1 MGRADSRRSDNPFD
15 DPQRSRTSR
24 TVLWHLGGRRVG
36 VGRRLFL
43 VARIAADRV
52 DPRGSSVVALIGL
65 GLTAPRAL
73 YWPSLVWWKLVHVLG
88 YINARI
94 ILTVLFAVLL
104 VPLSLFWRLTGKD
117 PLGRRRAGTGWSPY
131 PGRYRDPKHYS
142 RMY

>member
-1 MGRADSRRSDNPFD
+1 MMCNVSGKGPAHPERSFGV
-15 DPQRSRTSR
+15 
-24 TVLWHLGGRRVG
+24 TVGGVACAVAAYLWW
-36 VGRRLFL
+36 
-43 VARIAADRV
+43 
-52 DPRGSSVVALIGL
+52 RGSLQSAVILGAVGSVLVVL
-65 GLTAPRAL
+65 GLVAPRAL

-94 ILTVLFAVLL
+94 ILTILFTLLL
-104 VPLSLFWRLTGKD
+104 VPLGLFWRLTGKD

>member
-1 MGRADSRRSDNPFD
+1 MAPKGPVHPERSFGVTVGAVACLAAAYLWWRGSVQNAAILGAIG
-15 DPQRSRTSR
+15 
-24 TVLWHLGGRRVG
+24 TVL
-36 VGRRLFL
+36 
-43 VARIAADRV
+43 
-52 DPRGSSVVALIGL
+52 VALGL
-65 GLTAPRAL
+65 AAPRML

-94 ILTVLFAVLL
+94 ILTILFALLL
-104 VPLSLFWRLTGKD
+104 VPLSALWRLTGKD